1 MNEYTAPPS
10 DDRHIWD
17 LWLTGTYQGTIVAAD
32 DAGLFDALATRAATA
47 EELAQRLDFDV
58 RATRIVLRLLA
69 ALGLL
74 VARRGAY
81 QLTDQARH
89 YLVRSSPFY
98 WGHMLR
104 AGVSEWHR
112 ATALAKQRRG
122 TAVSGPA
129 ATSSASIAGPRCAKA
144 SVPRAP
150 W

>member
-32 DAGLFDALATRAATA
+32 DAGIFDALATRAATA

-74 VARRGAY
+74 VARLGAY

-104 AGVSEWHR
+104 AGVSAQCRVVMGTSHGMDVF
-112 ATALAKQRRG
+112 AAVLPDVAAQTA
-122 TAVSGPA
+122 
-129 ATSSASIAGPRCAKA
+129 ASIALFART
-144 SVPRAP
+144 
-150 W
+150 